1 MITFKSKLILSSLF
15 FIFTVFQASAETPP
29 PTPKERL
36 QQIGNKAEETIQL
49 AANTL
54 GESKSR
60 RENSDFLVLLNYSY
74 LDLILPGK
82 YGITLG
88 WIPNARSTYEV
99 EYLRG
104 SLSFIIDEIG
114 SMKDERFSITKRSFL
129 GRNSFNV
136 SYGLNYFIFGGR
148 LSDEVMQSVSQIYQS
163 SAREIET
170 HLIGAHIGLSNR
182 WTIKKNITIGVDWV
196 SWSQPLFQVYK
207 YEKFTEQSNDQGDKK
222 DIERAMDI
230 ASYLPRLTF
239 LKVQFGMSF

>member
-1 MITFKSKLILSSLF
+1 MISLLF
-15 FIFTVFQASAETPP
+15 VFLNSQVFAQTYNTPKTQ
-29 PTPKERL
+29 PTPSERL
-36 QQIGNKAEETIQL
+36 NQIGKTAEKTIELANK
-49 AANTL
+49 TL
-54 GESKSR
+54 GESKAR
-60 RENSDFLVLLNYSY
+60 RDQSDFLVLLNYSY
-74 LDLILPGK
+74 ADLILPGK

-136 SYGLNYFIFGGR
+136 SYGLNYFIFGAH
-148 LSDEVMQSVSQIYQS
+148 LSEELIQSVSPIYQS
-163 SAREIET
+163 AAREIEM
-170 HLIGAHIGLSNR
+170 HLVGAHIGLSNR
-182 WTIKKNITIGVDWV
+182 WTFKNNITLGVDWV

-207 YEKFTEQSNDQGDKK
+207 YEKFTENTNDSRDKK

-239 LKVQFGMSF
+239 LKIQLGMSF